1 MADPKLLAWA
11 AEADLFSRLRRT
23 RTVHALSAALRRNWM
38 QATLLALSG
47 AFLWLLLFALFG
59 EGFRFLRR
67 VIHEELSRTMIVQ
80 LMFNVFFLTLFL
92 MLLMSSAL
100 MTYVSL
106 YRNAEVRFLLSR
118 PVSVRRIILH
128 KLTETLFFS
137 NWGFFVLAA
146 PLLLAYGLA
155 NGAPGIYYAV
165 FPIFMLAY
173 ATIPVCLGALTCLVV
188 VAWLPRLRTA
198 TFVGI
203 GLVILGVFIA
213 GTYFLLGGI
222 PHALLTT
229 EWFQELIRRLT
240 FAEQRLFPS
249 WWLSAGL
256 LEAAHLDRD
265 RAPWDVLGYAAIVTT
280 TALVARELT
289 GFIGECWFRK
299 SVSRLD
305 GMELPRRRAGAGLFD
320 SSLRAIF
327 RPFPKTLQTML
338 MKDLTLLKRDPIQ
351 WAQLLL
357 FFVLMII
364 YFGTLRRFDLGL
376 SFDRW
381 RVILGFLNL
390 AVNGLILSAFTT
402 RFVFPL
408 LSLEGRCIWILGTL
422 PIKRSSVLWSKFA
435 FACIGTIP
443 VSVGLSLIN
452 DATLG
457 AFDQPLLVALRFVTC
472 VMMVVGL
479 CALAVG
485 LGARF
490 PDLREP
496 SPAKIANG
504 FGGTMNL
511 LASAAY
517 LLAIILVVAI
527 PSCFLVTSDQL
538 TEVQL
543 GWFWNDFIGLG
554 SMRSVAIGMSIAVGL
569 FLLATVVPM
578 RMGIRAFERL
588 EA

>member
-1 MADPKLLAWA
+1 MTEPKLLSWSDE
-11 AEADLFSRLRRT
+11 AELFSRLRQT
-23 RTVHALSAALRRNWM
+23 RTLHALSATLRKSWL

-47 AFLWLLLFALFG
+47 AFLWALLFVLFG
-59 EGFRFLRR
+59 EGFLFLRR
-67 VIHEELSRTMIVQ
+67 VIHEDLSRQMIVQ

-118 PVSVRRIILH
+118 PVSVRRIVLH

-137 NWGFFVLAA
+137 NWGFFVLAG

-155 NGAPGIYYAV
+155 NGAPALYYAA

-173 ATIPVCLGALTCLVV
+173 ATIPVCLGAMTCLAVV
-188 VAWLPRLRTA
+188 SWLPQLRTA
-198 TFVGI
+198 SFVVI
-203 GLVILGVFIA
+203 GLAVVAVFVLGSW
-213 GTYFLLGGI
+213 FLLGGI
-222 PHALLTT
+222 SHALLST

-256 LEAAHLDRD
+256 LEAAHLERD
-265 RAPWDVLGYAAIVTT
+265 RAPYDVLGYAAVIVTS
-280 TALVARELT
+280 ALVVRELT
-289 GFIGECWFRK
+289 GFLGERWFRQ

-305 GMELPRRRAGAGLFD
+305 GLELPRRRAGAGLFD
-320 SSLRAIF
+320 SPARRLLS
-327 RPFPKTLQTML
+327 PFPAHLQTML
-338 MKDLTLLKRDPIQ
+338 LKDLTLLKRDPIQ
-351 WAQLLL
+351 WAQLVL
-357 FFVLMII
+357 FFVLMVI
-364 YFGTLRRFDLGL
+364 YFGTLKRFDLGL
-376 SFDRW
+376 SFERW

-422 PIKRSSVLWSKFA
+422 PIRRSSVLWSKFA

-452 DATLG
+452 DWTLG
-457 AFDQPLLVALRFVTC
+457 AFDQPVLVLLRFVTC
-472 VMMVVGL
+472 IMMVTGL

-490 PDLREP
+490 PDLKEP

-527 PSCFLVTSDQL
+527 PCSFLVTGDQL
-538 TEVQL
+538 TEVRL
-543 GWFWNDFIGLG
+543 GWFWNDFVGLG
-554 SMRSVAIGMSIAVGL
+554 SARAVAIGMTIAVTL
-569 FLLATVVPM
+569 FALATVVPM
-578 RMGIRAFERL
+578 RIGIRAFERL